1 MVHHARRLL
10 LALVALLTTACASGA
25 GMDRET
31 FGSMAPRFPL
41 SSVIRTGDIYWM
53 SGKLGASAET
63 RAMGAGRTAAE
74 VRNIMESFAD
84 QLAEHGLGFE
94 DVVSVTVYLTD
105 LEGGYQELNQ
115 VYAEYFPT
123 NPPTRAALGISDLV
137 GDAVVEISMTA
148 VRTP

>member
-1 MVHHARRLL
+1 MARYARRLL
-10 LALVALLTTACASGA
+10 PALVALLATACASG

-41 SSVIRTGDIYWM
+41 SSVIRTGDIFWM
-53 SGKLGASAET
+53 SGKLGANAET
-63 RAMGAGRTAAE
+63 RAMTTGRTAAE
-74 VRNIMESFAD
+74 VRNIMESFRE

-115 VYAEYFPT
+115 VYSEYFPT

-148 VRTP
+148 VRAR